1 MQKLLI
7 RILAAC
13 FGLAMLAVVAGWLLL
28 RASLPVLDGRVHAR
42 GIEALV
48 SVERDAG
55 GAVTV
60 SGGQR
65 ADIAYGL
72 GYAHGQ
78 DRFFQMDLTRRAA
91 AGELSAL
98 LGSALLA
105 TDREMRVHRFRSVAR
120 AVIGRASAEQ
130 RTLID
135 AYAAGVNA
143 GMVSLRGSPFEYLL
157 LGTSPEP
164 WRAEDSVLVVLAM
177 FLQLQEPDGQTRIE
191 RGLMQ
196 EFLPPAA
203 AQFIAAAASEWDA
216 ALDGSA
222 SAPARPPSAVDYDL
236 ARLGALD
243 FAPPA
248 RHAGP
253 HPAPG
258 SNNWAVAGSRTA
270 SGAALVAN
278 DMHLTIRV
286 PNTWYRARLHWRDAS
301 GVEADVTGV
310 TLPGAPTVVAG
321 SNGHVA
327 WGFTNSYG
335 DFQDVVVVVA
345 DPTVT
350 DHYLAADGSHSFSHA
365 LERILVKGGE
375 PVEFDVVGTQWGPV
389 IGHDA
394 HGRALVLAW
403 TAHDPAAIN
412 FELAGLDR
420 AASVEEAL
428 ALAGRAGMPAQ
439 NFVVGDR
446 DGHIGWTVAGQIPT
460 RVGADTGLPHL
471 STDPRAGFA
480 GWLLPAEHPRVV
492 DPLPGQIQTANAR
505 VVGGAALAAI
515 GDGGYD
521 RGARAQQIQGD
532 LAARGNHLT
541 PADMLAVQLDD
552 RALFLTRWHGLLA
565 DLLDAA
571 AVAGHPRRAEL
582 KAALAAWSGH
592 AAIDDPAYRLVRAF
606 RLELERH
613 AYYALIAPARAA
625 NPAVHFHI
633 PASFEG
639 PLWALVSDRPAN
651 LLPPGQS
658 DWRSFLLAAV
668 DATLVDLETDCA
680 TLAAC
685 SWGRV
690 NLVRIRHP
698 LSGAVPGMARLLD
711 LPVEMLPG
719 DEDMPRVQ
727 GVNFGASERF
737 AVSPGHEAEALF
749 AMPGGQSGHPLSPY
763 FRAGHEHWAHGTP
776 APFLP
781 GPAEHRLT
789 LTP

>member
-1 MQKLLI
+1 
-7 RILAAC
+7 
-13 FGLAMLAVVAGWLLL
+13 
-28 RASLPVLDGRVHAR
+28 
-42 GIEALV
+42 
-48 SVERDAG
+48 
-55 GAVTV
+55 
-60 SGGQR
+60 
-65 ADIAYGL
+65 
-72 GYAHGQ
+72 
-78 DRFFQMDLTRRAA
+78 
-91 AGELSAL
+91 
-98 LGSALLA
+98 
-105 TDREMRVHRFRSVAR
+105 
-120 AVIGRASAEQ
+120 
-130 RTLID
+130 
-135 AYAAGVNA
+135 
-143 GMVSLRGSPFEYLL
+143 
-157 LGTSPEP
+157 
-164 WRAEDSVLVVLAM
+164 
-177 FLQLQEPDGQTRIE
+177 
-191 RGLMQ
+191 
-196 EFLPPAA
+196 
-203 AQFIAAAASEWDA
+203 
-216 ALDGSA
+216 
-222 SAPARPPSAVDYDL
+222 
-236 ARLGALD
+236 
-243 FAPPA
+243 
-248 RHAGP
+248 
-253 HPAPG
+253 
-258 SNNWAVAGSRTA
+258 
-270 SGAALVAN
+270 
-278 DMHLTIRV
+278 
-286 PNTWYRARLHWRDAS
+286 
-301 GVEADVTGV
+301 
-310 TLPGAPTVVAG
+310 
-321 SNGHVA
+321 
-327 WGFTNSYG
+327 
-335 DFQDVVVVVA
+335 
-345 DPTVT
+345 
-350 DHYLAADGSHSFSHA
+350 
-365 LERILVKGGE
+365 
-375 PVEFDVVGTQWGPV
+375 
-389 IGHDA
+389 
-394 HGRALVLAW
+394 
-403 TAHDPAAIN
+403 
-412 FELAGLDR
+412 
-420 AASVEEAL
+420 
-428 ALAGRAGMPAQ
+428 
-439 NFVVGDR
+439 
-446 DGHIGWTVAGQIPT
+446 
-460 RVGADTGLPHL
+460 
-471 STDPRAGFA
+471 
-480 GWLLPAEHPRVV
+480 
-492 DPLPGQIQTANAR
+492 
-505 VVGGAALAAI
+505 
-515 GDGGYD
+515 
-521 RGARAQQIQGD
+521 
-532 LAARGNHLT
+532 
-541 PADMLAVQLDD
+541 MLAVQLDD